1 MAVALVGVSPGS
13 VPGQGEDSLNTSR
26 LAVHQHFP
34 SAPHSPP
41 VNRKNQGSEKKSES
55 HTKVT
60 QLING

>member
-41 VNRKNQGSEKKSES
+41 VNRKKCRVRQS
-55 HTKVT
+55 HSVVFDS
-60 QLING
+60 L